1 MTNCAPRWRK
11 PAPSAHQKQIRFLT
25 GLSMF
30 IWFMVI
36 AAFFWYFTRSS
47 PMNRWTNPAQAAAQ

>member
-1 MTNCAPRWRK
+1 MPNHAPHRRK

-47 PMNRWTNPAQAAAQ
+47 PMTR